1 MFNIFTEYI
10 YLGHYA
16 TKKTLIHIICH
27 VVTLIEV
34 FLEKKKI
41 KKIFQN
47 RLDKGDKCDKK

>member
-1 MFNIFTEYI
+1 MFKIFTEYI

-41 KKIFQN
+41 KKIFQTKC
-47 RLDKGDKCDKK
+47 DKCDKCDKK